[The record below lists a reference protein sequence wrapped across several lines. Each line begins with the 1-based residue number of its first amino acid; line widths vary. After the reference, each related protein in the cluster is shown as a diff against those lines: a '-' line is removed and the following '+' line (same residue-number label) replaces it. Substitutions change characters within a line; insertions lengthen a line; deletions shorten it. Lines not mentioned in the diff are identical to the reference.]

1 MAAFQ
6 HVLEGYKVADAL
18 AEVGAGAS
26 TFADW
31 WGFKMETVD
40 AIPYNAAIMHRQGV
54 LTSLN
59 SDSNDL
65 GRRLNT
71 EAGKAGRY
79 GKLSDTEA
87 LAMVTLN
94 PARQLRIDDRVGSI
108 APGKDADLVLWS
120 QHPLSSYARPQKV
133 WIDGRE
139 YFDQAADQ
147 AEQTRIAQARAELLQ
162 AALAEA
168 PKGGGPGGPGGPG
181 RKPRMLIDPTRY
193 HVLDSRLAALRG
205 AYHNGE
211 AVHYCQGEH

>member
-1 MAAFQ
+1 
-6 HVLEGYKVADAL
+6 
-18 AEVGAGAS
+18 
-26 TFADW
+26 
-31 WGFKMETVD
+31 METVD

-54 LTSLN
+54 LTSVN

-87 LAMVTLN
+87 LALVTLN
-94 PARQLRIDDRVGSI
+94 PARQLRIDARVGSVE
-108 APGKDADLVLWS
+108 AGKDADLVLWS
-120 QHPLSSYARPQKV
+120 AHPLSSYARPRKV

-139 YFDQAADQ
+139 YFDQAADA
-147 AEQTRIAQARAELLQ
+147 AEQQRIAAARAELIQ
-162 AALAEA
+162 TALAQA
-168 PKGGGPGGPGGPG
+168 PKGGGPGGSGGPG
-181 RKPRMLIDPTRY
+181 RKPRMLIDPTHY
-193 HVLDSRLAALRG
+193 HVLDSNLAAMRG